1 MTHLSWNEIQDR
13 ANEFAS
19 KWAGETYEKGE
30 SQSFWSD
37 FLDIFGIDRRRHGA
51 FFEYAIKKGNGKQ
64 GFIDIFW
71 PGKLLAEQKSG
82 GKDLGKANIQAYE
95 YLETMPDH
103 DLPRAIVL
111 SDFANFVFISQDGKN
126 EKIEFTLEDLAKN
139 IQLFGFL
146 IEQSNRKTHEENP
159 VNIKAAEAMAAL
171 HNHLFADNYQ
181 GHDLELLLVR
191 LVFCMF
197 ADDSGIFDHQVLQN
211 YLENRTSED
220 GSDLGVR
227 LNDVFDT
234 LNTPKEERQTSL
246 DEALASLPY
255 VNGGLFAEPIRAP
268 HFNGKM
274 RKDLLGAMQLD
285 WSKVSPAIFGSMFQ
299 GVMDTETRRNLGA
312 HYTSE
317 KNILR
322 VIKPL
327 FLDDLYKEFADAMA
341 AGPRKKYEELRN
353 FQNKLAG
360 LKFLDPAC
368 GCGNFLVVT
377 YRELRRLEHKV
388 VAALAKNRDQQ
399 DMFASAGEG
408 IGTLK
413 VNVDQMYG
421 IEIEEFPSLVAQT
434 AIWLTDHQMNMEF
447 SRESGKTFRRL
458 PLKKSA
464 TIYNANALTI
474 SWENVI
480 APDSLDYILGNPP
493 FLGQTYQSKEQKQE
507 VAKVLSG
514 IKKTGVLDLV
524 SAWYGKATAIMKQ
537 NNKIQ
542 TALVSTNSITQGEQA
557 SILWGYLFDQGVKL
571 NFSHQTFRWTN
582 DAKGVAGVHCV
593 IIGFALFDKQP
604 KRLFEYDNI
613 NDDPIEKEVKGF
625 NQYLIETHF
634 LQVASIGS
642 AESFGTPAI
651 TQTPIIMSRSKPISD
666 VPEMVWGN
674 KPVDGGHL
682 ILSREEMECLIKKE
696 PQAAKY
702 IKQLVGAREFIQNIP
717 RYCLWLVDASPSEL
731 KAMPLVME
739 RIAKVRETRLASRDE
754 GARKLAVRPAEFRDT
769 NNPLSYIL
777 IPTVSSERR
786 AYIPI
791 GMMYENT
798 IPTNL
803 VHTIPGANLYHFG
816 ILTSQ
821 MHMAWMRAV
830 AGRLESRYRYSKD
843 IVYDNFIW
851 PDATDEQKAE
861 VEKLAQA
868 VLDAR
873 AQFPEATL
881 ADLYDP
887 LIMPPA
893 LTKAHTTLDRAVD
906 KLYSSKP
913 LTNDTERTSLL
924 FKKYRETID
933 G

>member
-64 GFIDIFW
+64 GFIDMFW

-146 IEQSNRKTHEENP
+146 IEQSSRKTHEENP

-299 GVMDTETRRNLGA
+299 GVMDAETRRNLGA

-464 TIYNANALTI
+464 TIAHTDALATD
-474 SWENVI
+474 WENII
-480 APDSLDYILGNPP
+480 ASKELDYILGNPP
-493 FLGQTYQSKEQKQE
+493 FLGKQYQSDEQKQ
-507 VAKVLSG
+507 AFANIWKG
-514 IKKTGVLDLV
+514 IKGAGVLDFV
-524 SAWYGKATAIMKQ
+524 TAWHKKAADY
-537 NNKIQ
+537 IQ
-542 TALVSTNSITQGEQA
+542 GTDIHVALVSTNSISQGEQVG
-557 SILWGYLFDQGVKL
+557 ILWSELFSKGVQL
-571 NFSHQTFRWTN
+571 DFVHQTFKWTN

-593 IIGFALFDKQP
+593 IEGFSVVGKP
-604 KRLFEYDNI
+604 EKRIFEYDDIKGEPSEISAKNI
-613 NDDPIEKEVKGF
+613 NPYLVDAPNVILEK
-625 NQYLIETHF
+625 
-634 LQVASIGS
+634 
-642 AESFGTPAI
+642 
-651 TQTPIIMSRSKPISD
+651 RRKPISD
-666 VPEMVWGN
+666 VPEMSYGSMPNEGGN
-674 KPVDGGHL
+674 L
-682 ILSREEMECLIKKE
+682 LLSEIEADELIKAE
-696 PQAAKY
+696 PMAKKWLRRFVMGNEL
-702 IKQLVGAREFIQNIP
+702 INNIP
-717 RYCLWLVDASPSEL
+717 RYCLWLVDASPSDL
-731 KAMPLVME
+731 RSLPLVMQ
-739 RIAKVRETRLASRDE
+739 RVQAVRNMRAASKRPTTKELASAPTLFGELRQPKE
-754 GARKLAVRPAEFRDT
+754 KYLALPR
-769 NNPLSYIL
+769 
-777 IPTVSSERR
+777 VSSENRN
-786 AYIPI
+786 YIPI
-791 GMMYENT
+791 AILEADVIAGDKVYT
-798 IPTNL
+798 IA
-803 VHTIPGANLYHFG
+803 GATLYHFG

-821 MHMAWMRAV
+821 MHMAWMRTV
-830 AGRLESRYRYSKD
+830 GGRLKSDYSYSNSL
-843 IVYDNFIW
+843 VYNNFIW
-851 PDATDEQKAE
+851 PEANNEQKAE
-861 VEKLAQA
+861 IEKLARA
-868 VLDAR
+868 IINAR
-873 AQFPEATL
+873 TEFSGSSL

-887 LIMPPA
+887 LTMPPG
-893 LTKAHTTLDRAVD
+893 LSKAHTALDKAVD
-906 KLYSSKP
+906 CLYGKSP
-913 LTNDTERTSLL
+913 FVTDVDRVALL
-924 FKKYRETID
+924 FEKYKRHANS
-933 G
+933 